1 VIIFNISLQILIIF
15 WWIGAIISGVAL
27 LISGY
32 NYYVI
37 VGAVG
42 WITVGLSSGL
52 IIYAIKRNNKES
64 KRNMSS
70 NIS

>member
-15 WWIGAIISGVAL
+15 WWIGAFISGVAL
-27 LISGY
+27 LISEY
-32 NYYVI
+32 KYYVI
-37 VGAVG
+37 AGAVG

-70 NIS
+70 HIS

>member
-1 VIIFNISLQILIIF
+1 LIIF